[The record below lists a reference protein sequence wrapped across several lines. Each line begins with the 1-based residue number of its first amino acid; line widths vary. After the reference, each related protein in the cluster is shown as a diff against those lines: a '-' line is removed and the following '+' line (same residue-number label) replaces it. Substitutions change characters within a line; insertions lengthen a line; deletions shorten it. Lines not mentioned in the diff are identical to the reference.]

1 MNMFRG
7 LKEDMNSCLRKRMK
21 RQLNQIMKTIQ
32 DMRNGLTLSSWSGS
46 YIGSP
51 TEGYRRVCLRMSW
64 TTFFPEIWPAFA
76 IPFFQRFKNR
86 PKIYHPKPD
95 SYTENPPT
103 PSHLQQALVSP
114 QASVGMETLL
124 TRKSCR
130 TLALQPSRLT

>member
-1 MNMFRG
+1 MNMFTG
-7 LKEDMNSCLRKRMK
+7 LKEDINSCLRKRMK

-32 DMRNGLTLSSWSGS
+32 DMRNGLSLSSWSGS

-95 SYTENPPT
+95 SYTENPPPVT
-103 PSHLQQALVSP
+103 SAASPGLSTGFCWNGNTSDSEKLQDPGPTAL
-114 QASVGMETLL
+114 
-124 TRKSCR
+124 
-130 TLALQPSRLT
+130 